1 MKAAA
6 LQVLVVWAVLGL
18 PLGIAVGAAFLLSA
32 GHADAQHR
40 TALLIPGEFERAFD
54 GRLKQVG
61 VTPMAATTVE
71 TNIRDVFAAGTPSMD
86 APELTHAWMVM
97 KRERY
102 GFGYIR
108 LDIGKVMGTVDLQS
122 EAIAAGLVRV
132 EGRGAA
138 APLRAHPGR
147 ARLREGRR
155 RGALHPAAGAAQHPA
170 RAAHGLRRPAPRRAP
185 DARRAPSRVTLSDG
199 ARRLGLDELGPPRR
213 PAGRPPSLISK
224 HESPSWTEALQTR
237 WLAVVTNHLWR
248 LDYSLPETAIPE
260 GDVEALG
267 ELV

>member
-1 MKAAA
+1 M
-6 LQVLVVWAVLGL
+6 
-18 PLGIAVGAAFLLSA
+18 PS
-32 GHADAQHR
+32 

-108 LDIGKVMGTVDLQS
+108 LDIGKVMGTVDLLS

-138 APLRAHPGR
+138 ARFELTQAERVYEKAAGGARFILPPGPRSTRHERHTAFVGPLLVERLTRVAH
-147 ARLREGRR
+147 
-155 RGALHPAAGAAQHPA
+155 HPASRSPMV
-170 RAAHGLRRPAPRRAP
+170 P
-185 DARRAPSRVTLSDG
+185 DAWVSMNW
-199 ARRLGLDELGPPRR
+199 ARPGVLLDAL
-213 PAGRPPSLISK
+213 PSLISK